1 VIDANLKISGAS
13 KVYFEE
19 EGEGNILIFTSGAS
33 KAYVNSSESISVEA
47 SSASGIF
54 YYGNGQVENFDISS
68 AASLKNINKQ

>member
-1 VIDANLKISGAS
+1 MIDANLKISGAS

-19 EGEGNILIFTSGAS
+19 EGNILIFTSGAS